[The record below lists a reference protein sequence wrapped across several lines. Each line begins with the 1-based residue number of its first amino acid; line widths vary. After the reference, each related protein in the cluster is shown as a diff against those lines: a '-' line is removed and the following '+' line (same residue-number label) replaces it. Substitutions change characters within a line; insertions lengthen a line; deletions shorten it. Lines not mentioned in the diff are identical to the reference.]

1 MIRRPPRS
9 TRTDTL
15 FPYTTLFRS
24 WDRLLSRNIQST
36 TNVSTDEVDLIVKQ
50 LEASKGQDEFHLGE
64 IYLSATPDN
73 MAAVTDNARTLIQ
86 ALQADSSF
94 AAYARQCSDRT
105 RVEQGKGVSGR

>member
-36 TNVSTDEVDLIVKQ
+36 TNVSPDEVELIVKQ
-50 LEASKGQDEFHLGE
+50 PEASKGQDEFHLGE

-73 MAAVTDNARTLIQ
+73 MAAITQHPRTIIQ
-86 ALQADSSF
+86 ALQAGGIF
-94 AAYARQCSDRT
+94 PAYERQFFDAST
-105 RVEQGKGVSGR
+105 AIL